1 MMNEPTNGWPAYS
14 KPMPKPTLQDRIYF
28 ARVRKEK
35 QRDLLHGLAVAEG
48 PFYARL
54 ERMCS
59 INGVVQVSEMA
70 DPVALIAAYA
80 AQYAAV
86 YSGVPSG
93 LRLDTVMGSD
103 GSRWVMGP
111 ALDQYLLNMQDYSVA
126 GLVRFGYRNVY
137 PDGADLDIQGIAD
150 TVVGSMVGNGSHQ
163 ILGGSWRTT
172 VAHGNQL
179 WDMWE
184 PSIRMVC
191 SNPKEAMILFSC
203 LMVDFLRHIQ
213 TNGDGTATDVRENYR
228 TMLTQTIFMSTVDF
242 GLLGK
247 TTGAAE

>member
-1 MMNEPTNGWPAYS
+1 MNEPTNGWPAYA

-59 INGVVQVSEMA
+59 INGVVQVGEMA
-70 DPVALIAAYA
+70 NPVALIAAYA

-111 ALDQYLLNMQDYSVA
+111 ALDQYLLNM
-126 GLVRFGYRNVY
+126 
-137 PDGADLDIQGIAD
+137 
-150 TVVGSMVGNGSHQ
+150 
-163 ILGGSWRTT
+163 
-172 VAHGNQL
+172 
-179 WDMWE
+179 
-184 PSIRMVC
+184 
-191 SNPKEAMILFSC
+191 
-203 LMVDFLRHIQ
+203 
-213 TNGDGTATDVRENYR
+213 
-228 TMLTQTIFMSTVDF
+228 
-242 GLLGK
+242 
-247 TTGAAE
+247 